1 LEQNYPNPFNPVTQ
15 IRYTLPVS
23 QFVNIS
29 VYDLVGRRLEVL
41 VDGKISEYSQ
51 IVNINAKTLSSGVY
65 VYRLQ
70 SDGIDVVRKMT
81 ILK

>member
-41 VDGKISEYSQ
+41 VDGKISSGSH
-51 IVNINAKTLSSGVY
+51 IVNFNAKTLSSGVY